1 MPHVIRGPALVSLTP
16 RPPPQTD
23 QLPVNPAQM
32 DVPNPRASI
41 TAMAPSSTLIVRLVP
56 CVLGATNSILQG
68 KLKVQLKLSIA
79 RLRMVQ
85 QKDEAVSKQQRRAMA
100 QLLEASK
107 VESAKIRVEN
117 IIRSD
122 ITTELHEILEL
133 YCELLL
139 ARTGLME
146 APTCDPGL
154 EEAVK
159 SLIYAAPR
167 TEVKELQQVRVL
179 LVDKY
184 GKDFALQ
191 AMDNTDGMVS
201 EKVLKKLTVTPPSQE
216 LVTGYLEEIART
228 YGVDWPK
235 KPKADVGPP
244 PDYMDE
250 DDNPSGG
257 QAQRNMEPPIQ
268 AYGKMERHD
277 EEREKLSKATP
288 PRDLGGASPLRV
300 NPPSPR
306 TDNLHPRVKGVADLK
321 PSKKM
326 DEAAQKQGGTESK
339 RAVGGKIPDVDE
351 LAKRFA
357 ALKK

>member
-1 MPHVIRGPALVSLTP
+1 
-16 RPPPQTD
+16 
-23 QLPVNPAQM
+23 
-32 DVPNPRASI
+32 
-41 TAMAPSSTLIVRLVP
+41 MAPASTLI
-56 CVLGATNSILQG
+56 S

-100 QLLEASK
+100 QLLEVGK
-107 VESAKIRVEN
+107 IESARIRVEN

-154 EEAVK
+154 EEPVK
-159 SLIYAAPR
+159 TIIYAAPR
-167 TEVKELQQVRVL
+167 TEVKELQTVRAI

-184 GKDFALQ
+184 GKEFALQ
-191 AMDNTDGMVS
+191 AMENSDEKVS
-201 EKVLKKLTVTPPSQE
+201 EKVLKRLTVTPPPQE
-216 LVTGYLEEIART
+216 LVQGYLEEIART

-235 KPKADVGPP
+235 KPAEDIGEPP
-244 PDYMDE
+244 GLDDGDDD

-257 QAQRNMEPPIQ
+257 QKEKNLEPPIPVDGKQ
-268 AYGKMERHD
+268 AD
-277 EEREKLSKATP
+277 EREELTRATP
-288 PRDLGGASPLRV
+288 PRSFGPTSPLRV

-306 TDNLHPRVKGVADLK
+306 TDNPHPRVRGPVDLK

-326 DEAAQKQGGTESK
+326 EEATVNKTIQSKGPVGGT
-339 RAVGGKIPDVDE
+339 IPDIDE

>member
-1 MPHVIRGPALVSLTP
+1 
-16 RPPPQTD
+16 
-23 QLPVNPAQM
+23 
-32 DVPNPRASI
+32 
-41 TAMAPSSTLIVRLVP
+41 MAPSSSLI
-56 CVLGATNSILQG
+56 A

-100 QLLEASK
+100 QLLEAGK

-146 APTCDPGL
+146 GATCDAGL

-167 TEVKELQQVRVL
+167 TDVKELQTVRAL
-179 LVDKY
+179 LCDKY
-184 GKDFALQ
+184 GKEFALA
-191 AMDNTDGMVS
+191 AMENTDEKVS
-201 EKVLKKLTVTPPSQE
+201 EKVLKKLTVTPPAQE
-216 LVTGYLEEIART
+216 LVNGYLEEIART

-235 KPKADVGPP
+235 KSKDDLGDP
-244 PDYMDE
+244 PDFVDDDDE
-250 DDNPSGG
+250 NPSGG
-257 QAQRNMEPPIQ
+257 QAQKNLEEPLL
-268 AYGKMERHD
+268 ADGSVKDKEV
-277 EEREKLSKATP
+277 EEREALSKATP
-288 PRDLGGASPLRV
+288 PRNFGPSSPLRV
-300 NPPSPR
+300 NPPSPS
-306 TDNLHPRVKGVADLK
+306 TDNLHPRVKGTLDLK
-321 PSKKM
+321 PTKKM
-326 DEAAQKQGGTESK
+326 QDVGTGKGTQSKGPVGGT
-339 RAVGGKIPDVDE
+339 IPDVDE

>member
-1 MPHVIRGPALVSLTP
+1 
-16 RPPPQTD
+16 
-23 QLPVNPAQM
+23 
-32 DVPNPRASI
+32 
-41 TAMAPSSTLIVRLVP
+41 
-56 CVLGATNSILQG
+56 
-68 KLKVQLKLSIA
+68 
-79 RLRMVQ
+79 MVQ

-100 QLLEASK
+100 QLLEAGK
-107 VESAKIRVEN
+107 IESARIRVEN

-146 APTCDPGL
+146 STVCDSGL

-167 TEVKELQQVRVL
+167 TDVKELHNVRAL

-191 AMDNTDGMVS
+191 AMEPDDKVS
-201 EKVLKKLTVTPPSQE
+201 EKVLKKLTVTPPAQE
-216 LVTGYLEEIART
+216 LVNGYLEEIART

-235 KPKADVGPP
+235 KPQQDLGEA
-244 PDYMDE
+244 PDFVDDDDDE
-250 DDNPSGG
+250 NPSGG
-257 QAQRNMEPPIQ
+257 QAQKNLEAPIL
-268 AYGKMERHD
+268 AEGTGGKGEQ
-277 EEREKLSKATP
+277 EREELSKATP
-288 PRDLGGASPLRV
+288 PRSFGPNSPLRV

-306 TDNLHPRVKGVADLK
+306 TDNLHPRVKVGTLDLK
-321 PSKKM
+321 PSKKTH
-326 DEAAQKQGGTESK
+326 DADTVTSGKQSK
-339 RAVGGKIPDVDE
+339 GPVGGVIPDVDE